1 MTTAV
6 NRGDDK
12 DPKKKAEEVAAE
24 AKAGAKETA
33 SKAQDKAEDAAAKA
47 EAKAEDVAAQAEA
60 KADELGDKAEAA
72 AGKAQDKAQDKAE
85 DLAEEAADTFEDV
98 KEKVS
103 TKVEE
108 LTGKAEQKAEEL
120 KDQAEKKVDEAKA
133 KAEDVAE
140 KAEKAEHT
148 EHAAAAAGANRQY
161 ESLKSIPDLKAINR
175 KIFLSA
181 LPGVGGTREAKKDP
195 TSAIEVSGVTIDQA
209 NLANYTSATGLR
221 LGNEIPP
228 TYFFVL
234 SFPLVMDLLSRPD
247 FPYPAMGAVH
257 VTNVIEQSRTL
268 KVDET
273 FTIRSH
279 GENLRPHRRGLLV
292 DIVTEIF
299 ADGDTAGEPVWRQTS
314 TFLGMGA
321 KFAKSAEVGVTTRA
335 EDSGKVLPKPELP
348 EFKPNARWRWT
359 GSDVNAYVEAS
370 NDHNPIHTSNLG
382 AKLFG
387 FPARIAHGMYSA
399 AAVLAP
405 LEGKLPE
412 ALRYSVEFVKPVVI
426 PAQVALWTI
435 ENEDGSYDIQL
446 RGSSK
451 PDKLHLNAELTPL

>member
-6 NRGDDK
+6 NKGDDK
-12 DPKKKAEEVAAE
+12 DPKKKADQAAAE
-24 AKAGAKETA
+24 
-33 SKAQDKAEDAAAKA
+33 SKADAK
-47 EAKAEDVAAQAEA
+47 
-60 KADELGDKAEAA
+60 EAA
-72 AGKAQDKAQDKAE
+72 AKAQDKAE
-85 DLAEEAADTFEDV
+85 DLAEKAADAFDDV
-98 KEKVS
+98 KETVS
-103 TKVEE
+103 TKVEGLSNKAE
-108 LTGKAEQKAEEL
+108 QKAGEAKAKAAEATEKAEQKAEQ
-120 KDQAEKKVDEAKA
+120 KAADAAGDGEKKV
-133 KAEDVAE
+133 
-140 KAEKAEHT
+140 
-148 EHAAAAAGANRQY
+148 AAGADRTY
-161 ESLKSIPDLKAINR
+161 ETLKSIPDLKAINR

-181 LPGVGGTREAKKDP
+181 IPGVGGTREAKKDP
-195 TSAIEVSGVTIDQA
+195 TSAIEVGGVKIDQE

-234 SFPLVMDLLSRPD
+234 SFPLVMELLSRPD

-268 KVDET
+268 TVDET
-273 FTIRSH
+273 YTIRSQ

-299 ADGDTAGEPVWRQTS
+299 AEGDTAGEPVWRQTS

-321 KFAKSAEVGVTTRA
+321 KFAKSADVSVTTRA

-435 ENEDGSYDIQL
+435 EEENGSYGIQL

>member
-6 NRGDDK
+6 NKGDDK
-12 DPKKKAEEVAAE
+12 DPKKKADQAA
-24 AKAGAKETA
+24 AKE
-33 SKAQDKAEDAAAKA
+33 AAAKA
-47 EAKAEDVAAQAEA
+47 
-60 KADELGDKAEAA
+60 
-72 AGKAQDKAQDKAE
+72 QDRAE
-85 DLAEEAADTFEDV
+85 DLAEKAADAFDDV
-98 KEKVS
+98 KETVS
-103 TKVEE
+103 TKVEGLSNKAE
-108 LTGKAEQKAEEL
+108 QKAGEAKAKAAEATEKAEQKAEQ
-120 KDQAEKKVDEAKA
+120 KAADAAGDGEKKV
-133 KAEDVAE
+133 
-140 KAEKAEHT
+140 
-148 EHAAAAAGANRQY
+148 AAGADRTY
-161 ESLKSIPDLKAINR
+161 ETLKSIPDLKAINR

-181 LPGVGGTREAKKDP
+181 IPGVGGTREAKMDP
-195 TSAIEVSGVTIDQA
+195 TSAIEVGGVKIDQE

-234 SFPLVMDLLSRPD
+234 SFPLVMELLSRPD

-268 KVDET
+268 TVDET
-273 FTIRSH
+273 YTIRSH

-299 ADGDTAGEPVWRQTS
+299 AEGDTAGEPVWRQTS

-321 KFAKSAEVGVTTRA
+321 KFAKSADVSVTTRA

-370 NDHNPIHTSNLG
+370 NDQNPIHTSNLG

-435 ENEDGSYDIQL
+435 EEENGSYGIQL

>member
-6 NRGDDK
+6 NRGNDDN
-12 DPKKKAEEVAAE
+12 DPKKKAEAAAAE
-24 AKAGAKETA
+24 AKTEAKEA
-33 SKAQDKAEDAAAKA
+33 AAQAQDKAEEVA
-47 EAKAEDVAAQAEA
+47 EK
-60 KADELGDKAEAA
+60 
-72 AGKAQDKAQDKAE
+72 
-85 DLAEEAADTFEDV
+85 AADTFEDV

-103 TKVEE
+103 SKVDE
-108 LTGKAEQKAEEL
+108 LTDAAEKKAEE
-120 KDQAEKKVDEAKA
+120 ATESKA
-133 KAEDVAE
+133 DATAPK
-140 KAEKAEHT
+140 
-148 EHAAAAAGANRQY
+148 AAAGSTNGNGTRQY
-161 ESLKSIPDLKAINR
+161 ENLKSIPDMKAINR
-175 KIFLSA
+175 KIFVSA
-181 LPGVGGTREAKKDP
+181 IPGIGGTREAKQDP
-195 TSAIEVSGVTIDQA
+195 TSAIQVSGVKVDKA
-209 NLANYTSATGLR
+209 NLADYTSATGLR
-221 LGNEIPP
+221 LGNDLPP

-234 SFPLVMDLLSRPD
+234 SFPLVMELLSRPD
-247 FPYPAMGAVH
+247 FPYAAMGAVH
-257 VTNVIEQSRTL
+257 VTNVIEQTRTL
-268 KVDET
+268 KVDDT
-273 FTIRSH
+273 YTIRSH

-299 ADGDTAGEPVWRQTS
+299 VEGEEHGEPVWRQTS

-321 KFAKSAEVGVTTRA
+321 KFAKSANVSVTTRA

-405 LEGKLPE
+405 LEGRLPD

-435 ENEDGSYDIQL
+435 KDEDGSYDIQL

-451 PDKLHLNAELTPL
+451 PDKLHLNAEITPL

>member
-12 DPKKKAEEVAAE
+12 DPKKKAEEAAAE
-24 AKAGAKETA
+24 AKSDVKEA
-33 SKAQDKAEDAAAKA
+33 ADKAQVKAEAAADKAEAKAQDVADKA
-47 EAKAEDVAAQAEA
+47 EAAADKAQDKAEDVAAQAQ
-60 KADELGDKAEAA
+60 DKAEDIADQAKTAA
-72 AGKAQDKAQDKAE
+72 AQAGDKAE
-85 DLAEEAADTFEDV
+85 DLAEKAADTFEDV

-103 TKVEE
+103 AKVEE

-120 KDQAEKKVDEAKA
+120 KDQAEKKVDEAKT

-140 KAEKAEHT
+140 KDEHT
-148 EHAAAAAGANRQY
+148 ESSAAAAGANRQY

-292 DIVTEIF
+292 DIVTEIY
-299 ADGDTAGEPVWRQTS
+299 ADGDAAGEPVWRQTS

-321 KFAKSAEVGVTTRA
+321 KFALS
-335 EDSGKVLPKPELP
+335 L
-348 EFKPNARWRWT
+348 
-359 GSDVNAYVEAS
+359 
-370 NDHNPIHTSNLG
+370 IH
-382 AKLFG
+382 
-387 FPARIAHGMYSA
+387 I
-399 AAVLAP
+399 
-405 LEGKLPE
+405 
-412 ALRYSVEFVKPVVI
+412 
-426 PAQVALWTI
+426 
-435 ENEDGSYDIQL
+435 
-446 RGSSK
+446 
-451 PDKLHLNAELTPL
+451 

>member
-12 DPKKKAEEVAAE
+12 DPKKKAEEAAAE
-24 AKAGAKETA
+24 AKADAKET
-33 SKAQDKAEDAAAKA
+33 AAKA
-47 EAKAEDVAAQAEA
+47 EAKAEQVADKAAAKAEDVADKA
-60 KADELGDKAEAA
+60 KAAA
-72 AGKAQDKAQDKAE
+72 NQAQEKAE
-85 DLAEEAADTFEDV
+85 DLAEKAADAFEDA

-103 TKVEE
+103 STVEE
-108 LTGKAEQKAEEL
+108 LSDEAEQKA
-120 KDQAEKKVDEAKA
+120 DDTKA
-133 KAEDVAE
+133 KAEQVAE
-140 KAEKAEHT
+140 DAKTKAEDAADKGEAKAQASASRT
-148 EHAAAAAGANRQY
+148 Y
-161 ESLKSIPDLKAINR
+161 ETLKAIPDLKAINR
-175 KIFLSA
+175 KIFMSA
-181 LPGVGGTREAKKDP
+181 IPGIGGTREAKKDP
-195 TSAIEVSGVTIDQA
+195 TSAIEVSGVKIDQG
-209 NLANYTSATGLR
+209 NLADYTSATGLR

-234 SFPLVMDLLSRPD
+234 SFPLVMELLSRPD

-257 VTNVIEQSRTL
+257 VTNVIEQARTL
-268 KVDET
+268 TVDET
-273 FTIRSH
+273 YTIRSH

-299 ADGDTAGEPVWRQTS
+299 ADGDTAGDPVWRQTS

-321 KFAKSAEVGVTTRA
+321 KFAKSADINVTTRA

-435 ENEDGSYDIQL
+435 EDEDGSYGIQL

-451 PDKLHLNAELTPL
+451 PDKLHLNAELKPL

>member
-12 DPKKKAEEVAAE
+12 DPKKKADEAAAE

-33 SKAQDKAEDAAAKA
+33 SKAQDK
-47 EAKAEDVAAQAEA
+47 V
-60 KADELGDKAEAA
+60 EAA
-72 AGKAQDKAQDKAE
+72 ADKAQDKDVAE
-85 DLAEEAADTFEDV
+85 KAAEAFEDV

-103 TKVEE
+103 GKVEE
-108 LTGKAEQKAEEL
+108 LSDKAEQKAEGTR
-120 KDQAEKKVDEAKA
+120 AE
-133 KAEDVAE
+133 
-140 KAEKAEHT
+140 
-148 EHAAAAAGANRQY
+148 AAAAANDSGKKTAGEAGRQY

-195 TSAIEVSGVTIDQA
+195 TSAIEVNGVRIDQA
-209 NLANYTSATGLR
+209 NLADYTNATGLR
-221 LGNEIPP
+221 LGNDIPP

-321 KFAKSAEVGVTTRA
+321 KFAKSADVGVTTRA

-426 PAQVALWTI
+426 PAQVALWLI
-435 ENEDGSYDIQL
+435 EEEDGSYDIQL

>member
-1 MTTAV
+1 MTTSV
-6 NRGDDK
+6 NKGDDK
-12 DPKKKAEEVAAE
+12 DPKKKADQAAAE
-24 AKAGAKETA
+24 AKA
-33 SKAQDKAEDAAAKA
+33 DAA
-47 EAKAEDVAAQAEA
+47 
-60 KADELGDKAEAA
+60 GD
-72 AGKAQDKAQDKAE
+72 G
-85 DLAEEAADTFEDV
+85 
-98 KEKVS
+98 
-103 TKVEE
+103 
-108 LTGKAEQKAEEL
+108 
-120 KDQAEKKVDEAKA
+120 EKKV
-133 KAEDVAE
+133 
-140 KAEKAEHT
+140 
-148 EHAAAAAGANRQY
+148 AAGADRTY
-161 ESLKSIPDLKAINR
+161 ETLKSIPDLKAINR

-181 LPGVGGTREAKKDP
+181 IPGVGGTREAKKDP
-195 TSAIEVSGVTIDQA
+195 TSAIEVNGVKIDQE

-234 SFPLVMDLLSRPD
+234 SFPLVMELLSRPD
-247 FPYPAMGAVH
+247 FPYPPMGAVH
-257 VTNVIEQSRTL
+257 VTNVIEQSRPL
-268 KVDET
+268 AVDET
-273 FTIRSH
+273 YTIRSH

-299 ADGDTAGEPVWRQTS
+299 AEGDTAGEREPVWRQTS

-321 KFAKSAEVGVTTRA
+321 KFARSADVSVTTRA

-426 PAQVALWTI
+426 PAQVALWTL
-435 ENEDGSYDIQL
+435 EEEDGSYGIQL

-451 PDKLHLNAELTPL
+451 PDKLHLNGELTPL

>member
-12 DPKKKAEEVAAE
+12 DPKKKAE
-24 AKAGAKETA
+24 
-33 SKAQDKAEDAAAKA
+33 AAA
-47 EAKAEDVAAQAEA
+47 
-60 KADELGDKAEAA
+60 
-72 AGKAQDKAQDKAE
+72 
-85 DLAEEAADTFEDV
+85 
-98 KEKVS
+98 
-103 TKVEE
+103 
-108 LTGKAEQKAEEL
+108 
-120 KDQAEKKVDEAKA
+120 DEAKA
-133 KAEDVAE
+133 
-140 KAEKAEHT
+140 
-148 EHAAAAAGANRQY
+148 AGTGRSY
-161 ESLKSIPDLKAINR
+161 ETLKSIPDLKAINR
-175 KIFLSA
+175 KIFMSA
-181 LPGVGGTREAKKDP
+181 IPGIGGTREAKRDP
-195 TSAIEVSGVTIDQA
+195 SSAIEVGGVKIDQA
-209 NLANYTSATGLR
+209 NLADYTSATGLR

-234 SFPLVMDLLSRPD
+234 SFPLVMELLSRPD

-268 KVDET
+268 TVDET
-273 FTIRSH
+273 YTIRSH

-321 KFAKSAEVGVTTRA
+321 KFAKSADVSVTTRA

-399 AAVLAP
+399 AAVLTP

-435 ENEDGSYDIQL
+435 EEEDGSYDIQL

>member
-12 DPKKKAEEVAAE
+12 DPKKKAEAAAAE
-24 AKAGAKETA
+24 AKADAKEA
-33 SKAQDKAEDAAAKA
+33 AAKAQDKAEAAADKA
-47 EAKAEDVAAQAEA
+47 EAKAEKVA
-60 KADELGDKAEAA
+60 DKAEAKGEDIA
-72 AGKAQDKAQDKAE
+72 DKAKAAAVQTQDKAE
-85 DLAEEAADTFEDV
+85 DLAEKAAGAFEDV

-103 TKVEE
+103 AKVEE
-108 LTGKAEQKAEEL
+108 LSDKAEQKA
-120 KDQAEKKVDEAKA
+120 DEVKA
-133 KAEDVAE
+133 KAEDAADDA
-140 KAEKAEHT
+140 KAKAADTADKSET
-148 EHAAAAAGANRQY
+148 KAAAGAQRSY
-161 ESLKSIPDLKAINR
+161 EALKSIPDLKAINR
-175 KIFLSA
+175 KIFVSA
-181 LPGVGGTREAKKDP
+181 IPGIGGTREAKKDP
-195 TSAIEVSGVTIDQA
+195 SSAIEVSGVKIDQG
-209 NLANYTSATGLR
+209 NLADYTSATGLR

-234 SFPLVMDLLSRPD
+234 SFPLVMELLSRPD

-257 VTNVIEQSRTL
+257 VTNVIEQARTL
-268 KVDET
+268 TVDET
-273 FTIRSH
+273 YTIRSH

-299 ADGDTAGEPVWRQTS
+299 VDGDTAGEPVWRQTS

-321 KFAKSAEVGVTTRA
+321 KFAKSADVSVTTRA

-435 ENEDGSYDIQL
+435 EDEDGSYDIQL

-451 PDKLHLNAELTPL
+451 PDKLHLNAELKPL

>member
-12 DPKKKAEEVAAE
+12 DPKKKAEEAAAE
-24 AKAGAKETA
+24 AKAGAKNAAAEA
-33 SKAQDKAEDAAAKA
+33 KADAKEAADKAEDKAEAAAAKA
-47 EAKAEDVAAQAEA
+47 EAKAQDVA
-60 KADELGDKAEAA
+60 DKAEVAA
-72 AGKAQDKAQDKAE
+72 DKAQDKAE
-85 DLAEEAADTFEDV
+85 DLAEKAADTFEDV

-148 EHAAAAAGANRQY
+148 EHAAAATGANRQY

-299 ADGDTAGEPVWRQTS
+299 ADGDAAGEPVWRQTS

>member
-12 DPKKKAEEVAAE
+12 DPKKKADEAAAE

-33 SKAQDKAEDAAAKA
+33 SKAQDK
-47 EAKAEDVAAQAEA
+47 V
-60 KADELGDKAEAA
+60 EAA
-72 AGKAQDKAQDKAE
+72 ADKAQDKAE
-85 DLAEEAADTFEDV
+85 DVAEKAVEAFEDV

-103 TKVEE
+103 GKVEE
-108 LTGKAEQKAEEL
+108 LSDKAEQKAEGTR
-120 KDQAEKKVDEAKA
+120 AE
-133 KAEDVAE
+133 
-140 KAEKAEHT
+140 
-148 EHAAAAAGANRQY
+148 AAAAANDSGKKTAGEAGRQY

-195 TSAIEVSGVTIDQA
+195 TSAIEVNGVRIDQA
-209 NLANYTSATGLR
+209 NLADYTNATGLR
-221 LGNEIPP
+221 LGNDIPP

-321 KFAKSAEVGVTTRA
+321 KFAKSADVGVTTRA

-426 PAQVALWTI
+426 PAQVALWLI
-435 ENEDGSYDIQL
+435 EEEDDSYDIQL

>member
-12 DPKKKAEEVAAE
+12 DPKKKAEEAAAE
-24 AKAGAKETA
+24 AKADAKNAAAEAKADAKEA
-33 SKAQDKAEDAAAKA
+33 ADKAEDKAEAAAAKA
-47 EAKAEDVAAQAEA
+47 EAKAQDVA
-60 KADELGDKAEAA
+60 DKAEVAA
-72 AGKAQDKAQDKAE
+72 DKAPDKAE
-85 DLAEEAADTFEDV
+85 DLAEKAADTFEDV

-148 EHAAAAAGANRQY
+148 EHAAAATGANRQY

-234 SFPLVMDLLSRPD
+234 SFPLVMELLSRPD

-299 ADGDTAGEPVWRQTS
+299 ADGDAAGEPVWRQTS

>member
-1 MTTAV
+1 MTTSV
-6 NRGDDK
+6 NKGNGDD
-12 DPKKKAEEVAAE
+12 PQKKAGQASS
-24 AKAGAKETA
+24 AGAGA
-33 SKAQDKAEDAAAKA
+33 S
-47 EAKAEDVAAQAEA
+47 
-60 KADELGDKAEAA
+60 
-72 AGKAQDKAQDKAE
+72 
-85 DLAEEAADTFEDV
+85 
-98 KEKVS
+98 
-103 TKVEE
+103 
-108 LTGKAEQKAEEL
+108 
-120 KDQAEKKVDEAKA
+120 
-133 KAEDVAE
+133 
-140 KAEKAEHT
+140 
-148 EHAAAAAGANRQY
+148 RQY
-161 ESLKSIPDLKAINR
+161 ENLKSIPDLKAINR
-175 KIFLSA
+175 KIFRSA
-181 LPGVGGTREAKKDP
+181 IPGVGGTREAKQDP
-195 TSAIEVSGVTIDQA
+195 TSAIQVNGVKVDKK
-209 NLANYTSATGLR
+209 NLAAYTSATGLR
-221 LGNEIPP
+221 LGNELPP

-234 SFPLVMDLLSRPD
+234 SFPLVMELLSRPD

-268 KVDET
+268 TVDET
-273 FTIRSH
+273 YTIRSH

-299 ADGDTAGEPVWRQTS
+299 AAGGENNEPVWRQTS

-321 KFAKSAEVGVTTRA
+321 KFAKSADVSVTTRA

-405 LEGKLPE
+405 LEGKLPS

-435 ENEDGSYDIQL
+435 EEEDGSYDIQL
-446 RGSSK
+446 RSSSK

>member
-12 DPKKKAEEVAAE
+12 DPKKKAEEAAAE
-24 AKAGAKETA
+24 AKAGAKNAAAEA
-33 SKAQDKAEDAAAKA
+33 KADAKEAADKAEDKAEAAAAKA
-47 EAKAEDVAAQAEA
+47 EAKAQDVA
-60 KADELGDKAEAA
+60 DKAEVAA
-72 AGKAQDKAQDKAE
+72 DKAQDKAE
-85 DLAEEAADTFEDV
+85 DLAEKAADTFEDV

-140 KAEKAEHT
+140 KAEHT
-148 EHAAAAAGANRQY
+148 EHAAAATGANRQY

-299 ADGDTAGEPVWRQTS
+299 ADGDAAGEPVWRQTS

>member
-6 NRGDDK
+6 NKGDDK
-12 DPKKKAEEVAAE
+12 DPKKKADEAAAE
-24 AKAGAKETA
+24 ATADAK
-33 SKAQDKAEDAAAKA
+33 
-47 EAKAEDVAAQAEA
+47 
-60 KADELGDKAEAA
+60 EAA
-72 AGKAQDKAQDKAE
+72 ANAQD
-85 DLAEEAADTFEDV
+85 
-98 KEKVS
+98 
-103 TKVEE
+103 
-108 LTGKAEQKAEEL
+108 
-120 KDQAEKKVDEAKA
+120 

-140 KAEKAEHT
+140 KAAEVFEDVKKNVSGKVEELSDKAEQKANEVKEKAAD
-148 EHAAAAAGANRQY
+148 AAGDGEKKVAAGADRTY
-161 ESLKSIPDLKAINR
+161 ETLKSIPDLKAINR

-181 LPGVGGTREAKKDP
+181 VPGVGGTREAKTDP
-195 TSAIEVSGVTIDQA
+195 TSAIEVSGVKIDQE

-234 SFPLVMDLLSRPD
+234 SFPLVMELLSRPD

-268 KVDET
+268 TVDEAY
-273 FTIRSH
+273 TIRSH

-299 ADGDTAGEPVWRQTS
+299 AEGDTAGEPVWRQTS

-321 KFAKSAEVGVTTRA
+321 KFAKSADVSVTTRA

-435 ENEDGSYDIQL
+435 EEENGSYGIQL

>member
-12 DPKKKAEEVAAE
+12 DPKKKAEAAAAE
-24 AKAGAKETA
+24 AKADAKEA
-33 SKAQDKAEDAAAKA
+33 AAKAQDKAEAAADKA
-47 EAKAEDVAAQAEA
+47 EAKAEKVAVKADAKAEDVADKA
-60 KADELGDKAEAA
+60 KAAA
-72 AGKAQDKAQDKAE
+72 VQTQDKAE
-85 DLAEEAADTFEDV
+85 DLAEKAAGAFEDV

-103 TKVEE
+103 AKVEE
-108 LTGKAEQKAEEL
+108 LSDKAEQKA
-120 KDQAEKKVDEAKA
+120 DEVKA
-133 KAEDVAE
+133 KAEDAADDA
-140 KAEKAEHT
+140 KAKAADTADKGE
-148 EHAAAAAGANRQY
+148 AKAAAGAQRSY
-161 ESLKSIPDLKAINR
+161 ETLKSIPDLKAINR
-175 KIFLSA
+175 KIFVSA
-181 LPGVGGTREAKKDP
+181 IPGIGGTREAKKDP
-195 TSAIEVSGVTIDQA
+195 SSAIEVSGVKIDQG
-209 NLANYTSATGLR
+209 NLADYTSATGLR

-234 SFPLVMDLLSRPD
+234 SFPLVMELLSRPD

-257 VTNVIEQSRTL
+257 VTNVIEQARTL
-268 KVDET
+268 TVDET
-273 FTIRSH
+273 YTIRSH

-321 KFAKSAEVGVTTRA
+321 KFAKSADVSVTTRA

-435 ENEDGSYDIQL
+435 EDEDGSYDIQL

>member
-12 DPKKKAEEVAAE
+12 DPKKKADEAAAE

-33 SKAQDKAEDAAAKA
+33 SKAQDK
-47 EAKAEDVAAQAEA
+47 V
-60 KADELGDKAEAA
+60 EAA
-72 AGKAQDKAQDKAE
+72 ADKAQDKDVAE
-85 DLAEEAADTFEDV
+85 KAAEAFEDV

-103 TKVEE
+103 GKVEE
-108 LTGKAEQKAEEL
+108 LSDKAEQKAEGTR
-120 KDQAEKKVDEAKA
+120 AE
-133 KAEDVAE
+133 
-140 KAEKAEHT
+140 
-148 EHAAAAAGANRQY
+148 AAAAANDSGKKTAGEAGRQY

-195 TSAIEVSGVTIDQA
+195 TSAIEVNGVRIDQA
-209 NLANYTSATGLR
+209 NLADYTNATGLR
-221 LGNEIPP
+221 LGNDIPP

-321 KFAKSAEVGVTTRA
+321 KFAKSADVGVTTRA

-387 FPARIAHGMYSA
+387 FPARVAHGMYSA

-426 PAQVALWTI
+426 PAQVALWLI
-435 ENEDGSYDIQL
+435 EEEDGSYDIQL

>member
-6 NRGDDK
+6 TRGNDDN
-12 DPKKKAEEVAAE
+12 DPKKKAEAAASEAKAE
-24 AKAGAKETA
+24 AKEAATQ
-33 SKAQDKAEDAAAKA
+33 AQDKAE
-47 EAKAEDVAAQAEA
+47 EVA
-60 KADELGDKAEAA
+60 DKA
-72 AGKAQDKAQDKAE
+72 
-85 DLAEEAADTFEDV
+85 ADAFEDV

-103 TKVEE
+103 SKVDE
-108 LTGKAEQKAEEL
+108 LTDAAEKKAERKAEE
-120 KDQAEKKVDEAKA
+120 ATESKA
-133 KAEDVAE
+133 DATAPK
-140 KAEKAEHT
+140 
-148 EHAAAAAGANRQY
+148 AAANGTRQY
-161 ESLKSIPDLKAINR
+161 ENLKSIPDMKAINR
-175 KIFLSA
+175 KIFVSA
-181 LPGVGGTREAKKDP
+181 IPGVGGTREAKQDP
-195 TSAIEVSGVTIDQA
+195 TSAIQVNGVKVDKA
-209 NLANYTSATGLR
+209 NLADYTSATGLR
-221 LGNEIPP
+221 LGNDLPP

-234 SFPLVMDLLSRPD
+234 SFPLVMELLSRPD
-247 FPYPAMGAVH
+247 FPYAAMGAVH
-257 VTNVIEQSRTL
+257 VTNVIEQTRTL
-268 KVDET
+268 KVDDT
-273 FTIRSH
+273 YTIRSH

-299 ADGDTAGEPVWRQTS
+299 VEGEENGEPVWRQTS

-321 KFAKSAEVGVTTRA
+321 KFAKSANVSVTTRA

-359 GSDVNAYVEAS
+359 GADVNAYVEAS

-405 LEGKLPE
+405 LEGRLPE

-435 ENEDGSYDIQL
+435 KDEDGSYDIQL

-451 PDKLHLNAELTPL
+451 PDKLHLNAEITPL